1 MQKSIG
7 GSLIHCVRGG
17 ADTALKGIYLN
28 VDRHLLIGLVPLTAA
43 SEGTARM
50 KVGKSDHSS
59 AQDIHRN
66 GD

>member
-1 MQKSIG
+1 MQKYVQ

-17 ADTALKGIYLN
+17 TNTSLKGIYLN

-43 SEGTARM
+43 LEGATRV